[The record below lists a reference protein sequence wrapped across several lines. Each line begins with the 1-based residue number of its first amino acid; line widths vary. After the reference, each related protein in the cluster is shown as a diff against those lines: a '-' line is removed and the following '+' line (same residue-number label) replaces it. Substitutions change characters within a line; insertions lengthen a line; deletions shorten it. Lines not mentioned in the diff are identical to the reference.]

1 MNTNKSK
8 MDNSCIFKTIVIF
21 VIFNVVISV
30 SDGFTTTRP
39 LYNAHQS
46 SSPKQTASCNMVSSN
61 LKGIFDSLT
70 SSGIQI
76 PSFNNNESIDR
87 FCQARELI
95 RSLVEEEQCFSKES
109 GAM

>member
-30 SDGFTTTRP
+30 SYGFTTTRP

-46 SSPKQTASCNMVSSN
+46 SPTQTASCNMVSN

-95 RSLVEEEQCFSKES
+95 RSLVEEEECFSKES

>member
-8 MDNSCIFKTIVIF
+8 MDNNSIFQTIVIF

-30 SDGFTTTRP
+30 SYGFTTTRP
-39 LYNAHQS
+39 LYKAHQ
-46 SSPKQTASCNMVSSN
+46 SSPKQTASCNMVSN

-70 SSGIQI
+70 SSSGIQI

-95 RSLVEEEQCFSKES
+95 RSLVEEEKCFSKES

>member
-8 MDNSCIFKTIVIF
+8 MDNSIFKTIVIF
-21 VIFNVVISV
+21 VIFNVVLSV
-30 SDGFTTTRP
+30 SYGFTTTRP

-46 SSPKQTASCNMVSSN
+46 SSPKQTASCNMVSN

-76 PSFNNNESIDR
+76 PSFKNNESIDR
-87 FCQARELI
+87 FCKARELI
-95 RSLVEEEQCFSKES
+95 RSLVEEEKCFSKES